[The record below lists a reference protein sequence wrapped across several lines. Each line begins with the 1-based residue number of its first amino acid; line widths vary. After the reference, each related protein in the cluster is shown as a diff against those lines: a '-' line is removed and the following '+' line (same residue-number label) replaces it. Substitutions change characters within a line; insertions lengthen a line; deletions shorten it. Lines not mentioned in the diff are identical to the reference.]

1 MRAEGLALSHVLV
14 IDDNPRVLTSMK
26 AMLEAL
32 GFDVSVAG
40 DGDEGLRHF
49 REEPCDLVISDI
61 IMPKKDGFETVRELR
76 EITQDV
82 PIIVMSGGSKLG
94 GSAREATRDALDLAE
109 TLGAT
114 RTISKPFSED
124 DLIKVIRECLVEKGT
139 GLLG

>member
-1 MRAEGLALSHVLV
+1 
-14 IDDNPRVLTSMK
+14 MK